1 MNIDINLLKQ
11 LRELTNAPLKDCK
24 EVLVEANG
32 DLTQAQELLKQKG
45 AIKAVS
51 KADREIKEGIVKIQS
66 ISGKTV
72 WVRLGCETDF
82 VAKND
87 KFISIAQQMVERL
100 SQENDFSGVDQIPQD
115 TMTEL
120 DTMMKD
126 NFVAIG
132 ENMKICDAFV
142 KSGQSYIYV
151 YSGDKIGTA
160 IFYETLW
167 DGAEEAVKEL
177 ALQIIAMNPEY
188 LDMDSISWDI
198 KDQLQT
204 EFTAEMQN
212 SGKPAN
218 IIDSIVAGKIQKE
231 LGSVTLME
239 QPFFKDE
246 SKKVK
251 DIVANKAKV
260 TSFVRIGF

>member
-1 MNIDINLLKQ
+1 
-11 LRELTNAPLKDCK
+11 
-24 EVLVEANG
+24 
-32 DLTQAQELLKQKG
+32 
-45 AIKAVS
+45 
-51 KADREIKEGIVKIQS
+51 
-66 ISGKTV
+66 
-72 WVRLGCETDF
+72 
-82 VAKND
+82 
-87 KFISIAQQMVERL
+87 MVERL

-198 KDQLQT
+198 KDQLRQNLQQRCKI
-204 EFTAEMQN
+204 AENQPISSTVSSLAKFKKSLVRSLLWNSHFSKTSPKSQRYRRKQSQSYIFCQNRFLISHYISIQN
-212 SGKPAN
+212 SLATTHKYRYK
-218 IIDSIVAGKIQKE
+218 IDTKY
-231 LGSVTLME
+231 
-239 QPFFKDE
+239 
-246 SKKVK
+246 KKLL
-251 DIVANKAKV
+251 
-260 TSFVRIGF
+260 SS

>member
-45 AIKAVS
+45 AIKAIS
-51 KADREIKEGIVKIQS
+51 KADREVKEWVVKIQS
-66 ISGKTV
+66 INGKTIGI
-72 WVRLGCETDF
+72 RLGCETDF
-82 VAKND
+82 VAKNE
-87 KFISIAQQMVERL
+87 KFVNIAQQMIQRL
-100 SQENDFSGVDQIPQD
+100 AQESDFAGVDQIPEA
-115 TMTEL
+115 TMTQL

-126 NFVAIG
+126 NFVSIG

-142 KSGQSYIYV
+142 TSGQSYIYV

-188 LDMDSISWDI
+188 LDMESISSEI
-198 KDQLQT
+198 KDRLKT
-204 EFTAEMQN
+204 EFTAEMQD

-218 IIDSIVAGKIQKE
+218 IIENIVAGKIQKE
-231 LGSVTLME
+231 LGSITLME

-251 DIVANKAKV
+251 DIVANKAKI